1 MVVVALVALAV
12 SEVGVV
18 PAVATLMAIL
28 GVIPGVAAIPV
39 GDGVDAAHAEDSV
52 GAVAANRF

>member
-39 GDGVDAAHAEDSV
+39 GVGVAIRAVVSV